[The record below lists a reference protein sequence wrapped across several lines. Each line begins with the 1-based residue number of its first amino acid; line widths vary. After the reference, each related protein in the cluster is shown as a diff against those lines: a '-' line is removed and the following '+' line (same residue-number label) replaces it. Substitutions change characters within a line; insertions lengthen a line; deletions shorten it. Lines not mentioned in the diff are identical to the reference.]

1 MTPLNHL
8 QFGWLIANL
17 KNYDRGERR
26 LIMLA
31 SLLPDLDGLP
41 MALAPILNLLGLSA
55 LDLDRMQAI
64 HHTFG
69 HNIFFAAIAS
79 AALAA
84 FSPKRRLEI
93 FLVCAATVLLQ
104 IVIDNVTSDTW
115 PIMYFW
121 PLSKFDFSPGN
132 FSSWSYLHL
141 LTVWIIQGV
150 LSVFIWTSTVIIY
163 LRTKRTFLELASSN
177 LDRLLTDFIILPFSA
192 ACAKCAGRAHYR
204 CEICGRPFC
213 SRHSRLRRNLVVT
226 CQDCSK
232 VKGVGYENPG
242 P

>member
-1 MTPLNHL
+1 MNPLNHL
-8 QFGWLIANL
+8 QYGWLIANL
-17 KNYDRGERR
+17 KDYDLRERR

-31 SLLPDLDGLP
+31 SILPDLDGLP
-41 MALAPILNLLGLSA
+41 MALAPILNVLGLSA
-55 LDLDRMQAI
+55 LDLDRMQSL

-79 AALAA
+79 IILAALAR
-84 FSPKRRLEI
+84 KRRLDI

-132 FSSWSYLHL
+132 FTSWPYLHL
-141 LTVWIIQGV
+141 LTVWIIQGT
-150 LSVFIWTSTVIIY
+150 LSVFIWTLTVVIY
-163 LRTKRTFLELASSN
+163 LRTKRTFLELVSTN
-177 LDRLLTDFIILPFSA
+177 LDRLLTDFIALPFQKSCSQ
-192 ACAKCAGRAHYR
+192 CANRAHYR
-204 CEICGRPFC
+204 CSVCGKEFC
-213 SRHSRLRRNLVVT
+213 IRHSQIRRDLAVI
-226 CQDCSK
+226 CHDCAQARS
-232 VKGVGYENPG
+232 G